1 MKTKFIK
8 AVNECDL
15 LSVRISIANELMLD
29 PRGKSFKEML
39 AYAESNLTNLY
50 DKHDGVSYSEE
61 TETWNESFLFSLKN
75 DLDNNFSRERLEFYE
90 KVAMFVLREK
100 AENLDNEE
108 RDDSNRSFTGNSIDD
123 VNETMQN
130 VSKKHIYTGIIVGG
144 AIATVAG
151 ICTSKAVLSLLG
163 VAGIA
168 VGGYLLYK
176 EKNNGFNIR

>member
-1 MKTKFIK
+1 MESTFVSD
-8 AVNECDL
+8 VNTENIIG
-15 LSVRISIANELMLD
+15 VRISLSNELLLD
-29 PRGKSFKEML
+29 PRGRSFKEML
-39 AYAESNLTNLY
+39 AYAESKLTNLY
-50 DKHDGVSYSEE
+50 DEHDGISYSEDTQE
-61 TETWNESFLFSLKN
+61 WNKSFLFSLKN
-75 DLDNNFSRERLEFYE
+75 DLKYNFSRERLEFYE

-130 VSKKHIYTGIIVGG
+130 VSKKHIYTGVRVGG

>member
-8 AVNECDL
+8 AVEDNDI
-15 LSVRISIANELMLD
+15 LSVRISISNELMLD
-29 PRGKSFKEML
+29 PRGRSFKEML
-39 AYAESNLTNLY
+39 AYAESRLTNLY
-50 DKHDGVSYSEE
+50 DEHDGVYY
-61 TETWNESFLFSLKN
+61 TEDIAVWNEEFLFSIKN
-75 DLDNNFSRERLEFYE
+75 DLDYNFSRERLEFYE

-130 VSKKHIYTGIIVGG
+130 VSKKHIYTGVLVAG

-176 EKNNGFNIR
+176 EKK

>member
-1 MKTKFIK
+1 MESTFVSD
-8 AVNECDL
+8 VNTENIIG
-15 LSVRISIANELMLD
+15 VRISLSNELLLD
-29 PRGKSFKEML
+29 PRGRSFKEML
-39 AYAESNLTNLY
+39 AYAESKLTNLY
-50 DKHDGVSYSEE
+50 DEHDGISYSEDTQE
-61 TETWNESFLFSLKN
+61 WNKSFLFSLKN
-75 DLDNNFSRERLEFYE
+75 DLKYNFSRERLEFYE

-130 VSKKHIYTGIIVGG
+130 VSKKHIYTGVLVGG

>member
-8 AVNECDL
+8 AVEDNDM
-15 LSVRISIANELMLD
+15 LSVRISISNELMLD
-29 PRGKSFKEML
+29 PRGRSFKEML
-39 AYAESNLTNLY
+39 AYAESRLTNLY
-50 DKHDGVSYSEE
+50 DEHDGVCY
-61 TETWNESFLFSLKN
+61 TEDIVVWNEEFLFSIKN
-75 DLDNNFSRERLEFYE
+75 DLDYNFSRERLEFYE

-108 RDDSNRSFTGNSIDD
+108 RDDSYRSFTGNSIDD

-130 VSKKHIYTGIIVGG
+130 ASKKHIYTGVLVGG
-144 AIATVAG
+144 VIVTVAG

>member
-8 AVNECDL
+8 AVEDNDI
-15 LSVRISIANELMLD
+15 LSVRISISNELMLD
-29 PRGKSFKEML
+29 PRGRSFKEML
-39 AYAESNLTNLY
+39 AYAECRLTNLY
-50 DKHDGVSYSEE
+50 DEHDGVCYAEDIVVWIEE
-61 TETWNESFLFSLKN
+61 FLFSIKN
-75 DLDNNFSRERLEFYE
+75 ELDYNFSRERLEFYE

-100 AENLDNEE
+100 AENLDKEE

-130 VSKKHIYTGIIVGG
+130 ASKKHIYTGVLVGG

-151 ICTSKAVLSLLG
+151 ICTSKAMLSLLG

>member
-8 AVNECDL
+8 AVEDNDI
-15 LSVRISIANELMLD
+15 LSVRISISNELMLD
-29 PRGKSFKEML
+29 PRGRSFKEML
-39 AYAESNLTNLY
+39 AYAESRLTNLY
-50 DKHDGVSYSEE
+50 DEHDGVCYAEDIVV
-61 TETWNESFLFSLKN
+61 WNEEFLSDIKN
-75 DLDNNFSRERLEFYE
+75 ELDYNFSRERLEFYE

-130 VSKKHIYTGIIVGG
+130 VSKKHIYTGVLIGG

-151 ICTSKAVLSLLG
+151 ICTSKTVLSLLG

>member
-8 AVNECDL
+8 AVEDNDI
-15 LSVRISIANELMLD
+15 LSVRISISNELMLD
-29 PRGKSFKEML
+29 PRGRSFKEML
-39 AYAESNLTNLY
+39 AYAESRLTNLY
-50 DKHDGVSYSEE
+50 DGHDGTCYTEE
-61 TETWNESFLFSLKN
+61 TAVWNEEFLSGIKN
-75 DLDNNFSRERLEFYE
+75 DLDYNFSRERLEFYE